1 MRLSEV
7 HIFIAYKLFFSVE
20 KISKH
25 YFMIIFAQKLK
36 EKKNTIFDQNH
47 ELTPLKNMQNCD
59 YPWCIFLK
67 ARNDSFLSKR
77 SPVII

>member
-36 EKKNTIFDQNH
+36 EKKTRFSIKIMN
-47 ELTPLKNMQNCD
+47 
-59 YPWCIFLK
+59 
-67 ARNDSFLSKR
+67 
-77 SPVII
+77 

>member
-25 YFMIIFAQKLK
+25 YFMIIFAQSRKKKKHDFRSKSWINPFEKYAKLRLSVVH
-36 EKKNTIFDQNH
+36 IF
-47 ELTPLKNMQNCD
+47 KG
-59 YPWCIFLK
+59 
-67 ARNDSFLSKR
+67 
-77 SPVII
+77 